1 MQFKK
6 IWKIR
11 EDIRKTLSSYESS
24 TKDVRGLSRILGR
37 LLNKKYRT
45 RFTWV
50 PTSVLYRNHI
60 VVSGDY
66 SHWGDHEEVSP
77 IEIRIHTHPDI
88 IKYPFGK
95 KGYKSWKQFVNDLS
109 ECIMHEHVH
118 MAQFRLHK
126 DKKVRQQTECSDYN
140 YYADSDEVDAYA
152 WTLASEI
159 ADNGGMCYMSNPKVD
174 SPYWAY
180 CSHVFP
186 VNKKIKKKLLRKTY
200 SLFMESLEYK

>member
-11 EDIRKTLSSYESS
+11 EDIRTTLSSKKSE
-24 TKDVRGLSRILGR
+24 TKDVRGLSRSLGR
-37 LLNKKYRT
+37 LLNKKYKT
-45 RFTWV
+45 KFTWV
-50 PTSVLYRNHI
+50 PSDVLYRNHI

-66 SHWGDHEEVSP
+66 SDWEEFGAP
-77 IEIRIHTHPDI
+77 ITVRLHTHPDI

-95 KGYKSWKQFVNDLS
+95 KGHKSWNQFVKDLS

-118 MAQFRLHK
+118 LNQYKMHRS
-126 DKKVRQQTECSDYN
+126 KKSRQHSDCDDYN

-159 ADNGGMCYMSNPKVD
+159 SDNGGMDYISNPKVD
-174 SPYWAY
+174 SPYWQY
-180 CSHVFP
+180 YEYVFP
-186 VNKKIKKKLLRKTY
+186 NNEKIKKKLLRKSY